1 MTRKTSF
8 QLKAEFCREYQL
20 GIRTE
25 VGGIESD
32 IVPLS
37 EKLVTKIEN
46 PEYYILPNFDVRG
59 TLQGARLSWEH
70 RSVTDEICRQLLQT
84 IEKAFIFFCNFVH
97 YKSKQRYSTARTGR
111 RQQTTII
118 SAHHAQTTDE
128 PNKKSLRPCY
138 FRSCIESY
146 RVKLCQENAEDKIC
160 YEKQIIPV
168 SEIVNDVVANLKMCS
183 VYTVDIFPLY
193 RKSEIRTKTV
203 KFRTQS
209 PIQNPLNVQISV
221 DTAKDKVNFSWD
233 KVKCASGYKVL
244 QKLENSDSA
253 DWTFLTTK
261 LQLDLDSPEPCS
273 TIRYVYSLFF
283 HNFLLCIRVDSITS
297 WWLALL
303 YFNHI
308 CFDSRFKR

>member
-1 MTRKTSF
+1 M
-8 QLKAEFCREYQL
+8 
-20 GIRTE
+20 
-25 VGGIESD
+25 
-32 IVPLS
+32 
-37 EKLVTKIEN
+37 
-46 PEYYILPNFDVRG
+46 
-59 TLQGARLSWEH
+59 
-70 RSVTDEICRQLLQT
+70 
-84 IEKAFIFFCNFVH
+84 
-97 YKSKQRYSTARTGR
+97 
-111 RQQTTII
+111 
-118 SAHHAQTTDE
+118 
-128 PNKKSLRPCY
+128 
-138 FRSCIESY
+138 
-146 RVKLCQENAEDKIC
+146 CQENAEDKIC

-273 TIRYVYSLFF
+273 TIRYVYFVYLLILILFF
-283 HNFLLCIRVDSITS
+283 RLCFRVGFWVHCFLLCGQCSFISILFVFIQEIS
-297 WWLALL
+297 NELL
-303 YFNHI
+303 GFVYF
-308 CFDSRFKR
+308 CFLFACFMFGFVVFNCFTFSIIKS

>member
-1 MTRKTSF
+1 M
-8 QLKAEFCREYQL
+8 
-20 GIRTE
+20 
-25 VGGIESD
+25 
-32 IVPLS
+32 
-37 EKLVTKIEN
+37 
-46 PEYYILPNFDVRG
+46 
-59 TLQGARLSWEH
+59 
-70 RSVTDEICRQLLQT
+70 
-84 IEKAFIFFCNFVH
+84 
-97 YKSKQRYSTARTGR
+97 
-111 RQQTTII
+111 
-118 SAHHAQTTDE
+118 
-128 PNKKSLRPCY
+128 
-138 FRSCIESY
+138 
-146 RVKLCQENAEDKIC
+146 CQENAEDKIC

-168 SEIVNDVVANLKMCS
+168 SEIVNDIVANLKMCS

-273 TIRYVYSLFF
+273 TIRYVYCVYLYCIDPLFPSLLSCWVLGTLLLAWWSM
-283 HNFLLCIRVDSITS
+283 FLHLS
-297 WWLALL
+297 L
-303 YFNHI
+303 I
-308 CFDSRFKR
+308 CFYPRDFR